1 MGWKVL
7 AFSKTAF
14 PPKNCHITSGA
25 GGDTFYDPAFSSC
38 KCLFLRP
45 HTVLYFSSQ
54 VWVKPCFGNVTIST
68 EVGTRFFSWHAIT
81 IHIHCVI
88 FLEPLFP
95 IADFFSPPPPL
106 RSEPLIH
113 PLPIAVEPC
122 GESFT
127 FLWWWWPTPIY
138 TVPIPTLGW
147 RKIAKNFRTSFAPQ
161 YCASNSATRYT
172 VSALKS
178 ASASCQK
185 GYT

>member
-1 MGWKVL
+1 MRRVL
-7 AFSKTAF
+7 IHKIFQRRGDECDLSILGTNLISVFSRYCAFLKSTCARLAIGLF
-14 PPKNCHITSGA
+14 KNKKFCHWNGSIWA
-25 GGDTFYDPAFSSC
+25 
-38 KCLFLRP
+38 
-45 HTVLYFSSQ
+45 
-54 VWVKPCFGNVTIST
+54 
-68 EVGTRFFSWHAIT
+68 
-81 IHIHCVI
+81 
-88 FLEPLFP
+88 
-95 IADFFSPPPPL
+95 IADFISPPPPL

-127 FLWWWWPTPIY
+127 FLWWWWPTPIN

-185 GYT
+185 VIHNNLIV